1 MMDMVMTNELHLRRN
16 LRRLALAIGFAA
28 GLGTS
33 AYAQDYPAPPP
44 ASGVSYG
51 EPAPEAEAG
60 EAQDAQ
66 APAEAPRRRHSRGEI
81 RPYLEVAQVFS
92 AELGDGGETFTY
104 TSIAAGVD
112 GRIETRRVRAQMSY
126 RYERH
131 IEYDGNVPD
140 RDIHSGVAMVNAQV
154 VPGALSLDAGA
165 LATRTAGDGRAIGVS
180 TQDQAVNVY
189 SVYAGP
195 TLSTHAGPVAVNAAY
210 RLGYVKIDDDRI
222 AGTLDEDFDSATA
235 HSATASVGMAPGG
248 RLPFGWTVGA
258 GYAREDSGGRFDNR
272 FEGMYARADV
282 VVPLSSTLA
291 VTAGVGYEDIQA
303 SQRDIVRDINGIPVL
318 DPAGRPTPDPARPR
332 LLTYDMDGIMY
343 DAGIIWRPTARTELQ
358 ARAGRRY
365 GGTTV
370 IGSLSHRIND
380 HAAVNAAVFDS
391 VTTFGNQLNNDL
403 SNLPDDFDASR
414 DPVTGNLGGCVFG
427 RQGGGACLGR
437 SLQSIRGNSFRMR
450 GGSITFSGERRL
462 WTWGVGAGYT
472 HRRYARPND
481 PAFDP
486 VIPREDEDFS
496 LYASLGRQLSRT
508 SSVDLNVYA
517 SWYNS
522 DLAGADDV
530 TSMGATASY
539 SRTFLLD
546 RLQLLAAMGIYN
558 TDDGIDSATNASGQ
572 LGLRYTFW

>member
-1 MMDMVMTNELHLRRN
+1 MTNKLHLT
-16 LRRLALAIGFAA
+16 LAACLMA
-28 GLGTS
+28 GLGTG

-51 EPAPEAEAG
+51 EPGPEAEAG
-60 EAQDAQ
+60 PDQAQDGQ
-66 APAEAPRRRHSRGEI
+66 APAEAPRRRHARAEI
-81 RPYLEVAQVFS
+81 RPYLEVTQVLS
-92 AELGDGGETFTY
+92 AELGDGGETLTY
-104 TSIAAGVD
+104 TSVAAGVD
-112 GRIETRRVRAQMSY
+112 GSIQTRRVTAQMSY

-140 RDIHSGVAMVNAQV
+140 RDIHSGLAAVNVQV
-154 VPGALSLDAGA
+154 VPGALTFDAGA

-222 AGTLDEDFDSATA
+222 AGTLDDDFDSATA

-248 RLPFGWTVGA
+248 PLPFGWTVGA
-258 GYAREDSGGRFDNR
+258 GYAREDSGGRFEQR

-303 SQRDIVRDINGIPVL
+303 SQNDILRDGGGLPVL
-318 DPAGRPTPDPARPR
+318 DPAGRPIADPSRPR
-332 LLTYDMDGIMY
+332 LLTYDMDGVMY

-370 IGSLSHRIND
+370 IGSLSHQIND
-380 HAAVNAAVFDS
+380 HAALNAAVFDS

-403 SNLPDDFDASR
+403 SSLPDDFDVSR
-414 DPVTGNLGGCVFG
+414 DPVTGNLGGCAFG

-462 WTWGVGAGYT
+462 WTWGIGAGYT

-481 PAFDP
+481 PVFDP
-486 VIPREDEDFS
+486 VIPREDEDVS
-496 LYASLGRQLSRT
+496 VYASLGRQLSRT
-508 SSVDLNVYA
+508 SNVDLNVYA
-517 SWYNS
+517 SWYDS
-522 DLAGADDV
+522 DLAGANDI
-530 TSMGATASY
+530 TSLGATASY

-558 TDDGIDSATNASGQ
+558 TDDGVDSSTNASGQ